1 MPGAITVPLADDEA
15 RRHDDVPRPVEAPN
29 GWGRV
34 GVARVDADHYHEPLH
49 APHAVH
55 PVPHGG
61 EFGHGYHSLGD
72 LLGNLAGFGG
82 HGLGDLGAY
91 DHAAPVFVMPVEHLQ
106 INNNTFI
113 QNNLTENNTLIF
125 NAADGGHLDVGGDVN
140 ALALGSSHVV
150 VDEFHQA
157 GSPADAGFGGNG
169 FFGGGGGNAGGFD
182 AVLVGHLPAEG
193 GSGPSPLVIIPIE
206 HLEVNNNTFVQNTQT
221 ENNTL
226 VFNAGNGGTIGVDG
240 DINAVANQQA
250 LVDHHV

>member
-1 MPGAITVPLADDEA
+1 MPGAITVPLAEDEG

-34 GVARVDADHYHEPLH
+34 GVARVDADHYQEPLH
-49 APHAVH
+49 AQHAVH
-55 PVPHGG
+55 QAPHGYD
-61 EFGHGYHSLGD
+61 FGHGHHDLGD

-82 HGLGDLGAY
+82 HGFGDLGG
-91 DHAAPVFVMPVEHLQ
+91 PVFVIPVEHLQ

-113 QNNLTENNTLIF
+113 QNNLTENNTLVF

-157 GSPADAGFGGNG
+157 GGPADAGFGGSG
-169 FFGGGGGNAGGFD
+169 FFGGGGGAGGFD
-182 AVLVGHLPAEG
+182 AVLVGHLPEQA
-193 GSGPSPLVIIPIE
+193 GSGASPLVIIPIE

-240 DINAVANQQA
+240 DINAIANQQA